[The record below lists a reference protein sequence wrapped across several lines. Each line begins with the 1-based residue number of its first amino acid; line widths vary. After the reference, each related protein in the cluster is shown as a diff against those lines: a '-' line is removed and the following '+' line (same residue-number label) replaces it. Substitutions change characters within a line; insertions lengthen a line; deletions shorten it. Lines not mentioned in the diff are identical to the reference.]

1 MPVAQLGTGQV
12 ALAVSH
18 FPSGLK
24 AALLSAVSELLPFV
38 QFSIATLLS
47 AFNQEGNSS
56 LSVEGLLSG
65 FCLRLVA
72 FCFKFKVLCTYSVFI
87 LLARNFFS
95 MIADQNH
102 LEGNTQA

>member
-1 MPVAQLGTGQV
+1 MPVAQLGSGQV

-47 AFNQEGNSS
+47 ASAAFNTRREEQFECGGVTVRVLLAFGRILFQVQSS
-56 LSVEGLLSG
+56 VYLLS
-65 FCLRLVA
+65 FHP
-72 FCFKFKVLCTYSVFI
+72 FSQKF
-87 LLARNFFS
+87 FFP
-95 MIADQNH
+95 
-102 LEGNTQA
+102 